1 MISWFSSSKKAEM
14 ASKRKRDSDAEYSP
28 SSAKT
33 FKNSDETSSHSRSG
47 RARKKPARFLDE
59 EDGEESPSEGQ
70 EVEVKTEE
78 IPDVKPTPTLLA
90 ATPQIIHSNPQLIV
104 ATPQIISASPQLI
117 NATQLISVAPQL
129 ISSAPQL
136 ISSAQH
142 LISSAPQLINSTPQ
156 LISSTPQL
164 ISSVPQL
171 ISSTPQLISGSPQL
185 ITASP
190 HLISGAPQMI
200 VSPEPLLQS
209 KVEPLET
216 PKSSRV
222 RKKSAKVIEME
233 EFEKAEKVKST
244 KRPTKIISPES
255 VTVAVSAAPGIQP
268 QILQAANIQLNLMNA
283 LNTSTS
289 SDAQSTLLAQLRKN
303 PQMVRVVDDP
313 KPGSVKTEPML
324 VSGPFV
330 SPGETVMGD
339 QNFSVKDEPIDTVD
353 PNILLPQS
361 APGSALLTHLTKIA
375 QQEGNVSPTKPPAKK
390 KTPKPKMKEEPG
402 PSMAGDSQ
410 SKSVIKM
417 LLNKPAQ
424 FSEPVISTQTLSQI
438 NSPVSDKNVKKPI
451 KMKIS
456 TEGSSMSHMGPAG
469 DAFIH
474 GAPATVTSPVESNKS
489 PTSGSD
495 KKKAKKTKRKQSVSI
510 LDDEDEDEEEYDE
523 DDDDDDDLIDD
534 DIDDNEDDMDW
545 EFETQ
550 DGNLIIADEVPKKST
565 SKKTPS
571 KKKGKKDDGESFAA
585 ANKDKK
591 SNGQKVKKRKRLTA
605 YTMWCNSVRYKVL
618 NENPGIDFAQLSRR
632 LGEIWQSVP
641 AKDKMAWKRKAK
653 REARKLLGKGL
664 LIKTGKGGGTTTSQ
678 SSVSTAP
685 APPSSSNTPPP
696 IYHPP
701 IRHHSTKHQ
710 VTSNTSGVGPVKQ
723 MEEPFTSPSKV
734 LGIEPIDTAAHLK
747 LVGDSLSIIGIRLQE
762 HRGLIAVQGS
772 LSVLL
777 DSLLCAVGP
786 LMCLTSQ
793 VPELNGCSPKTHT
806 RVLDNIAYIMP
817 GL

>member
-1 MISWFSSSKKAEM
+1 M
-14 ASKRKRDSDAEYSP
+14 ASKRKREDDFEYAP

-33 FKNSDETSSHSRSG
+33 SKNEDSSSVSRSG
-47 RARKKPARFLDE
+47 RARKKPARFLDQDE
-59 EDGEESPSEGQ
+59 GDEDSPETQ
-70 EVEVKTEE
+70 EVETKPVPVE
-78 IPDVKPTPTLLA
+78 IQVLKSSPNLL
-90 ATPQIIHSNPQLIV
+90 T
-104 ATPQIISASPQLI
+104 ATPQIISSTPQLI
-117 NATQLISVAPQL
+117 MAAPQIISADSQLISNPTQLISVAPQSVNTAPQLISSIPQL

-136 ISSAQH
+136 ITS
-142 LISSAPQLINSTPQ
+142 ISQLINT
-156 LISSTPQL
+156 
-164 ISSVPQL
+164 
-171 ISSTPQLISGSPQL
+171 SPQL
-185 ITASP
+185 IASSP
-190 HLISGAPQMI
+190 QVISGTPQMI
-200 VSPEPLLQS
+200 VSPESIIQP
-209 KVEPLET
+209 KIEPSDT
-216 PKSSRV
+216 PKQSRV

-244 KRPTKIISPES
+244 KKTPKVGSPEFS
-255 VTVAVSAAPGIQP
+255 TLTASTAAGGIQP

-289 SDAQSTLLAQLRKN
+289 TDVQSSLLAHLRKN
-303 PQMVRVVDDP
+303 PQLVRVVDDQ
-313 KPGSVKTEPML
+313 KLSSIKTEPML

-330 SPGETVMGD
+330 SPGEAVMGD
-339 QNFSVKDEPIDTVD
+339 QIGSVKDEPIDTVD

-361 APGSALLTHLTKIA
+361 APGSALLTHLTKMA
-375 QQEGNVSPTKPPAKK
+375 QQEGNVSPTKSPPKK
-390 KTPKPKMKEEPG
+390 KTPKAKTVKEEPVT
-402 PSMAGDSQ
+402 SMAGDSQ

-438 NSPVSDKNVKKPI
+438 NSPVSDKNVKKPVRL
-451 KMKIS
+451 KLS
-456 TEGSSMSHMGPAG
+456 TESTPASQIGPAG
-469 DAFIH
+469 DASYGH
-474 GAPATVTSPVESNKS
+474 AAPAAITGSMDTGRPSTSSV
-489 PTSGSD
+489 GMD
-495 KKKAKKTKRKQSVSI
+495 IKKKIKKTKRKQSVSI
-510 LDDEDEDEEEYDE
+510 LDEEDDDDEEYDEEE
-523 DDDDDDDLIDD
+523 DDDDDDLMEDDL
-534 DIDDNEDDMDW
+534 DDNDDEMDW

-550 DGNLIIADEVPKKST
+550 DGNLIIADETPKKST
-565 SKKTPS
+565 KKTPPS
-571 KKKGKKDDGESFAA
+571 KKKGKKDENQSNSGAGKE
-585 ANKDKK
+585 KK
-591 SNGQKVKKRKRLTA
+591 GPKEKKRKRLTA

-664 LIKTGKGGGTTTSQ
+664 LITTGKGGGSSQ
-678 SSVSTAP
+678 SQTSVSGAQ
-685 APPSSSNTPPP
+685 AVPSSSTTPPP

-701 IRHHSTKHQ
+701 IRHHSGKHHS
-710 VTSNTSGVGPVKQ
+710 SNNSTATVSAAKLQEDQSG
-723 MEEPFTSPSKV
+723 SPSKM
-734 LGIEPIDTAAHLK
+734 LGIDPIDTAAHLK

-786 LMCLTSQ
+786 LMCLTTQ
-793 VPELNGCSPKTHT
+793 VPELNGCSAKTHT

>member
-1 MISWFSSSKKAEM
+1 M

-28 SSAKT
+28 SSVKM
-33 FKNSDETSSHSRSG
+33 FKSSDESSSHSRSG

-59 EDGEESPSEGQ
+59 DDGDESPPESQEG
-70 EVEVKTEE
+70 EPKTEE
-78 IPDVKPTPTLLA
+78 IPDLKPTPSLLA
-90 ATPQIIHSNPQLIV
+90 ATPQIISSNPQLIM
-104 ATPQIISASPQLI
+104 ATPQIISATPQLI
-117 NATQLISVAPQL
+117 NTTQLISVAPQL

-136 ISSAQH
+136 ISSAPQ
-142 LISSAPQLINSTPQ
+142 LISSAPQLI
-156 LISSTPQL
+156 SSA
-164 ISSVPQL
+164 PQL

-185 ITASP
+185 IAASP
-190 HLISGAPQMI
+190 HLISGTPQMI
-200 VSPEPLLQS
+200 VSQEPLLQS
-209 KVEPLET
+209 KVEPLDT

-244 KRPTKIISPES
+244 KRLTKVTSPES
-255 VTVAVSAAPGIQP
+255 VTVAVSAAPVTGIQP

-283 LNTSTS
+283 LNTPTS
-289 SDAQSTLLAQLRKN
+289 SDVQSTLLAQLRKN

-313 KPGSVKTEPML
+313 KLGSVKTEPIM

-375 QQEGNVSPTKPPAKK
+375 QQEGSVSPTKTPAKK
-390 KTPKPKMKEEPG
+390 KTPKPKIKEEPG
-402 PSMAGDSQ
+402 PSMAGDVQ

-438 NSPVSDKNVKKPI
+438 NSPMSDKNVKKPI

-456 TEGSSMSHMGPAG
+456 TEGSSVSHMGPGG
-469 DAFIH
+469 DAFGH
-474 GAPATVTSPVESNKS
+474 VAPANVISPVESNKS
-489 PTSGSD
+489 STSGAGTD

-510 LDDEDEDEEEYDE
+510 LDDEDEDDEDYDEE

-534 DIDDNEDDMDW
+534 DLDDNEDDMDW

-550 DGNLIIADEVPKKST
+550 DGNLIIADEVPKRSTGT

-571 KKKGKKDDGESFAA
+571 KKKGKKDDGQSFAVT
-585 ANKDKK
+585 NKDKK
-591 SNGQKVKKRKRLTA
+591 STGQKEKKRKRLTA

-664 LIKTGKGGGTTTSQ
+664 LIKTGKGGGSTASQ
-678 SSVSTAP
+678 TSVSTAP
-685 APPSSSNTPPP
+685 ALPSSSNTPPP

-701 IRHHSTKHQ
+701 IRHHSTKHHS
-710 VTSNTSGVGPVKQ
+710 TNNNPGLGPVKLTD
-723 MEEPFTSPSKV
+723 EPFTSPSKV